1 MDWVKL
7 RPSAWWKATRGIPP
21 DRRDSFMDEA
31 MECVEEDKH
40 GVNAF
45 ADALLDESNAFLD
58 RCRKAGACGGRAKA
72 ANVAKRNGSTY
83 PKQPL
88 PTPTYPSQ
96 PLATPSDPRLP
107 LPTPTHKQEH
117 IQEQEQEPIHP
128 DPIRAHA
135 REAGEKPPQA
145 AIPHSAAPAR
155 PVGAAKAAN
164 PPQHPPQPAPPPETP
179 PAARNAVDGKPSGS
193 GGGSRT
199 GNGSAKPTPSGK
211 AKSPF
216 SWADLSEDKQRY
228 VWTIAPTLLPQF
240 AVWFCQEPDNEKA
253 KAIYEK
259 FCARFGAEPFRILLD
274 KFVASV
280 FAGEEP
286 DNRGAAFMATV
297 MAEGRGR
304 QAELSKTGN
313 KPNQTNK
320 QNNQNKG
327 ENK

>member
-1 MDWVKL
+1 MERAMLKMSVFFRFTGGMTDAECGRYV
-7 RPSAWWKATRGIPP
+7 RDTFAAFDEERRGVTPL
-21 DRRDSFMDEA
+21 
-31 MECVEEDKH
+31 
-40 GVNAF
+40 
-45 ADALLDESNAFLD
+45 ADYLLDEAESYISKQRETGRLGGLASAKKRQATLKAPSRPLD
-58 RCRKAGACGGRAKA
+58 APSTPLEPPLTTLQGGARPPNGPFKGGQPITEHTITEHTIAKT
-72 ANVAKRNGSTY
+72 G
-83 PKQPL
+83 
-88 PTPTYPSQ
+88 
-96 PLATPSDPRLP
+96 
-107 LPTPTHKQEH
+107 
-117 IQEQEQEPIHP
+117 IHP
-128 DPIRAHA
+128 DTRAHA

-297 MAEGRGR
+297 MAEGSGR
-304 QAELSKTGN
+304 QAELAKTG
-313 KPNQTNK
+313 NK